1 MAACACAD
9 VGLRIRAA
17 AQSGESWQRI
27 KPTRSLGL
35 GAPRHHLA
43 LSSEIHSVHATVEV
57 AL

>member
-17 AQSGESWQRI
+17 APSGESWQRI
-27 KPTRSLGL
+27 KPTRSLG
-35 GAPRHHLA
+35 ASRHHLA
-43 LSSEIHSVHATVEV
+43 LFSEIHSVHATVEV